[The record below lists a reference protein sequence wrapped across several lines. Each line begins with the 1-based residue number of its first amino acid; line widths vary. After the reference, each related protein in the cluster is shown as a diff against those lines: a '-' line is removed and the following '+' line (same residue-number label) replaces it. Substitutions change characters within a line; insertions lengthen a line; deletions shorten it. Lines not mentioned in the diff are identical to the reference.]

1 MINGNCTGDVN
12 PDWWFP
18 ELPTGA
24 PSDETIKAIAEQTNY
39 ALKLCSSCPVKEE
52 CLAEGMKTE
61 TFRNGSIAGWGNL
74 PYGIWGGLM
83 AAERLEIAGV
93 KREHYPPRS
102 RAVPVRAFDL
112 FRNLE
117 RQLRR

>member
-1 MINGNCTGDVN
+1 MINGNCTGDAN

-24 PSDETIKAIAEQTNY
+24 PSDETMKAIADQTNY
-39 ALKLCSSCPVKEE
+39 ALQLCSSCPVKQE

-61 TFRNGSIAGWGNL
+61 QLPRGIEGWGNL

-93 KREHYPPRS
+93 RREHYPPRS

>member
-1 MINGNCTGDVN
+1 MINGNCTGDAN

-24 PSDETIKAIAEQTNY
+24 PSDEAIKAIAEQTNY

-117 RQLRR
+117 QQLRR

>member
-1 MINGNCTGDVN
+1 MINGNCTGDAN

>member
-1 MINGNCTGDVN
+1 MINGNCTGDAN

-24 PSDETIKAIAEQTNY
+24 PSDEAIKAIAEQTNY

-83 AAERLEIAGV
+83 AAER
-93 KREHYPPRS
+93 
-102 RAVPVRAFDL
+102 
-112 FRNLE
+112 
-117 RQLRR
+117 